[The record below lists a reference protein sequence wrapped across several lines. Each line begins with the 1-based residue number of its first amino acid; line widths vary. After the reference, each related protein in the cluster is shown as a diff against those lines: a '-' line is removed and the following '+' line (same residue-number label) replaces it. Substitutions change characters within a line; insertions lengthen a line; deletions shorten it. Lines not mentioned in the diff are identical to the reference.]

1 MYILF
6 FLLLVK
12 MTVVVFL
19 LTPTDLLGA
28 VCEMFFSQKM
38 KKALIGIEPTTSI
51 LDGRCPSFY
60 LVIFCGLLRS
70 QLYPSLYDLLQ

>member
-28 VCEMFFSQKM
+28 VCEMFFSQKNE
-38 KKALIGIEPTTSI
+38 KGI
-51 LDGRCPSFY
+51 DWN
-60 LVIFCGLLRS
+60 
-70 QLYPSLYDLLQ
+70 

>member
-28 VCEMFFSQKM
+28 VCEMFFSQKNE
-38 KKALIGIEPTTSI
+38 KGIDWNWTH
-51 LDGRCPSFY
+51 
-60 LVIFCGLLRS
+60 
-70 QLYPSLYDLLQ
+70 DLHLGAPVFT